1 MKHFGKI
8 VFNYFC
14 KYSILNLWQGSEY
27 MLGFKYVR
35 VLNIGKYDRV
45 LNIRRDT
52 IMEEFWI
59 MKYDK
64 VVNIPGIYRVLN
76 MPE

>member
-64 VVNIPGIYRVLN
+64 VVNIRGIYRVLN